1 MAFSIWKSC
10 GLNAYYW
17 STLRTRRRA
26 AAERARQG
34 TEPVSVL
41 FYHRVANEKLNDW
54 TMPTR
59 VFEKQ
64 IDWLR
69 RRFDVVSLAEA
80 QLRIASGNN
89 RIPTVSITFDDGYA
103 DNLSFAVPLLRRYQI
118 PFTYFVSTDHG
129 LGGKPFPQDV
139 EIGQP
144 LAPNTAAEIREL
156 AAAGVEIGGHT
167 RSHADLGRKLSE
179 AKLVDEI
186 AGCKRSLELVIN
198 RPVRYFAFP
207 YGQHENL
214 AAAGFRVAFDAGYE
228 GVCSAY
234 GGYNFPGDDPFHIRR
249 IHADPEFI
257 LLKNWLTVD
266 PRKLAMQNDFD
277 PGDYRANSDHES
289 LKGAEAQRHLVDA
302 Q

>member
-1 MAFSIWKSC
+1 MAFAYWKSFA
-10 GLNAYYW
+10 LNAYYLA
-17 STLRTRRRA
+17 TLGERRRA
-26 AAERARQG
+26 AARRVEQN

-54 TMPTR
+54 TIPTR
-59 VFEKQ
+59 IFEKQ

-69 RRFDVVSLAEA
+69 RRFDLVSLAEA
-80 QLRIASGNN
+80 QSRIASGSN
-89 RIPTVSITFDDGYA
+89 RVPTVSITFDDGYA

-156 AAAGVEIGGHT
+156 ASSGVEIGGHT
-167 RSHADLGRKLSE
+167 RSHADLGRDLSE

-198 RPVRYFAFP
+198 RPVRFFAFP
-207 YGQHENL
+207 YGRHANL
-214 AAAGFRVAFDAGYE
+214 SQAAFRVAYDAGYE

-234 GGYNFPGDDPFHIRR
+234 GGYNFPGDDPYHLRR

-257 LLKNWLTVD
+257 RFKNWMTVD
-266 PRKLAMQNDFD
+266 PRKLEMQRDFD
-277 PGDYRANSDHES
+277 PGDYRAGSENCSR
-289 LKGAEAQRHLVDA
+289 KGAEAQRQLA
-302 Q
+302 EAR